1 MAKEEN
7 GWSSPTFIE
16 RKWEGYI
23 AYFEYLPAGS
33 ATLEYVYR
41 INQTGKFILPPT
53 RVEAMY
59 LPDQFAELPN
69 PDQTI
74 TKE

>member
-1 MAKEEN
+1 M
-7 GWSSPTFIE
+7 
-16 RKWEGYI
+16 
-23 AYFEYLPAGS
+23 
-33 ATLEYVYR
+33 TLEYVYR

-69 PDQTI
+69 SDQMI